1 MSIVEEIRTKYR
13 ILRELHNW
21 KYGFCDVA
29 CKEVLQYY
37 PHLIPIKMYLEN
49 GKEELWHMIL
59 YDPISRAIIDPT
71 SDQFGISK
79 WFFNSLE
86 EWISEYKKKG
96 WRPYLATLSIPYTS
110 LHTYRRN
117 MVSRT

>member
-1 MSIVEEIRTKYR
+1 MSIVEEIRAKYR
-13 ILRELHNW
+13 VLREIYRW

-29 CKEVLQYY
+29 CKEVLKYY

-49 GKEELWHMIL
+49 GEEDLWHMIL
-59 YDPISRAIIDPT
+59 YDPTTRNVIDPT
-71 SDQFGISK
+71 SDQFGINK

-96 WRPYLATLSIPYTS
+96 WKPYLAKLEFSPRNILPYYFQS
-110 LHTYRRN
+110 
-117 MVSRT
+117 